1 MTVAVQQFAASGV
14 ATTTNSANATFGA
27 NIQAGETV
35 VCVVAMVDGND
46 AVNAPSDTA
55 FGAYALRDSLIS
67 GVPRRVLIYEAK
79 NHPGGVAQVT
89 WTKAESGSGAIAC
102 WRISGNRPQL
112 IAFDVVNRVDPGT
125 ATDGVS
131 SGTLA
136 LQAAAGVLLG
146 LAWRD
151 AAAGTFNY
159 AVGTGFTDSGAG
171 LIWNSTG
178 RAEHRTVTGDLAATF
193 TSNDA
198 TLDALV
204 AGIIIREAPAA
215 TMAATDEQD
224 VAAAAVSP
232 IASVD
237 LAVVEA
243 QDTAAA
249 DISHF
254 TSAFLT
260 ATDPQDTAAASVAPI
275 AGLDLAATDAQD
287 TLAAVVVLVEGDG
300 ANVVVL
306 EVVEAQDVAAG
317 AVSMVAALALAA
329 VEAQDTMVAYLLPP
343 CVDLDFDPQAPDLE
357 NMIAT
362 AFLDRFGRY
371 AKSEEARDVLRV
383 FYPSSFCDTFG
394 DIPIATFRRLP
405 RATRDALNNAPS
417 AAGLVDTEGKS
428 NA

>member
-14 ATTTNSANATFGA
+14 ATTTNPASATFGA

-35 VCVVAMVDGND
+35 VCVVAMVDGAD

-55 FGAYALRDSLIS
+55 FGAYSLVDSAIS
-67 GVPRRVLIYEAK
+67 AVPRRVLVYQAK

-102 WRISGNRPQL
+102 WRISGNEPQL
-112 IAFDVVNRVDPGT
+112 ISADVVNRVDPGT

-131 SGTLA
+131 SGVLA
-136 LQAAAGVLLG
+136 LLANAGVLLG

-159 AVGTGFTDSGAG
+159 AVGTGFTDAGAG

-193 TSNDA
+193 TANDG

-204 AGIIIREAPAA
+204 AGVMLREAPSGTLAA
-215 TMAATDEQD
+215 T
-224 VAAAAVSP
+224 
-232 IASVD
+232 
-237 LAVVEA
+237 EA

-249 DISHF
+249 EVTVVVAGDLAA
-254 TSAFLT
+254 TEAQDTAAAEGTVLAVLDLAATEAQDTAAAEASAIAVLELAAT
-260 ATDPQDTAAASVAPI
+260 EAQDTAQAEGVLIDDGTNSATLDATDPQDTAAAEVSLLLAVQ
-275 AGLDLAATDAQD
+275 LAATDPQD
-287 TLAAVVVLVEGDG
+287 TTSIVLV
-300 ANVVVL
+300 
-306 EVVEAQDVAAG
+306 
-317 AVSMVAALALAA
+317 
-329 VEAQDTMVAYLLPP
+329 PP
-343 CVDLDFDPQAPDLE
+343 CIDLDFDPLDPDLD

-362 AFLDRFGRY
+362 AYLDRFGRF
-371 AKSEEARDVLRV
+371 AKSEETIAVLRV
-383 FYPSSFCDTFG
+383 FYPSSYCDTYG
-394 DIPIATFRRLP
+394 DIPIATFRKLP
-405 RATRDALNNAPS
+405 EATRDALNNAPS
-417 AAGLVDTEGKS
+417 AAGLVITEGKS